1 MDFANGILV
10 SRTHSRL
17 PSHQPQEPHHGN
29 QSRVWIDH
37 ARAYIVLLT
46 ELGEEIG
53 TIESGIE
60 KPARPSAATRA
71 KTKSTPN
78 DFVAEG
84 KLERKRMALLN
95 EYYDEVVAC
104 LRDAEAVIVLGPGE
118 AKAEFKKR
126 IKSKALL
133 ARVAEPISSDK
144 MTERQ
149 LVAKVRQH
157 FTPAS
162 KKPAATKSAA
172 PKKKAAT
179 SAAKKLGKKPRK

>member
-1 MDFANGILV
+1 MGIKA
-10 SRTHSRL
+10 
-17 PSHQPQEPHHGN
+17 G
-29 QSRVWIDH
+29 VWIDH
-37 ARAYIVLLT
+37 ARAHIVLLT
-46 ELGEEIG
+46 ELGEELG

-60 KPARPSAATRA
+60 KPARLSAPTRA

-157 FTPAS
+157 FAPAS
-162 KKPAATKSAA
+162 KKPAATKSAVSM
-172 PKKKAAT
+172 KKAAT
-179 SAAKKLGKKPRK
+179 SAAKKVGKKPRK